1 MIERGQYKEKI
12 ITRPWAQYIWQC
24 LERKNL
30 DNSN

>member
-1 MIERGQYKEKI
+1 MGQYKEKI

-30 DNSN
+30 DNR